1 MALVSVVMPVYNSA
15 ATLSS
20 GVRSVLTQTHSDL
33 KLLVTDDQSC
43 DGSTDLHQGARTRL
57 RNLRR
62 LPPSAVHRRN
72 RNH

>member
-15 ATLSS
+15 ATLSAA
-20 GVRSVLTQTHSDL
+20 VRSVLTQTHSDL
-33 KLLVTDDQSC
+33 ELLVTDDQSC
-43 DGSTDLHQGARTRL
+43 DGSMDLHQGAGTRL

-62 LPPSAVHRRN
+62 LSPSAVHRRN